1 MCSHT
6 IVRGLTLAG
15 LLVAASSAAASGLQV
30 APTGLQLVPGGPAQA
45 LWLTNTG
52 DRELRAQVRAYRW
65 TQGSGKDELE
75 TTQALVASPPMLSIA
90 PGGRQLVRVIRT
102 GQDTAAAGEQAFR
115 LLVDELPQGS
125 TPMTGV
131 QYVLRY
137 SIPVFIGTATASDS
151 AASLQW
157 STGVEHDQ
165 LQLDIRNTGPAHA
178 QVTGVVLAPADGAA
192 VELVPGLLGY
202 VLPGATMHW
211 TVALPAGAN
220 TANAR
225 VKALINGDPTD
236 QPLPTGAPPR

>member
-1 MCSHT
+1 MCSHP
-6 IVRGLTLAG
+6 IVRGLMLAG
-15 LLVAASSAAASGLQV
+15 LLVAATSAAASGLQV

-102 GQDTAAAGEQAFR
+102 SKDTAAAGEQAFR

-125 TPMTGV
+125 APTTGV

-137 SIPVFIGTATASDS
+137 SIPVFVGAANAPVN

-165 LQLDIRNTGPAHA
+165 LQLEIRNTGSAHA
-178 QVTGVVLAPADGAA
+178 QVSGLDLVPADGAA
-192 VELVPGLLGY
+192 P
-202 VLPGATMHW
+202 
-211 TVALPAGAN
+211 
-220 TANAR
+220 
-225 VKALINGDPTD
+225 
-236 QPLPTGAPPR
+236 